1 AKRNRL
7 SSRMGAAVHIDL
19 PKSSRTIPV
28 IQARNCLQSGWSR
41 PSRTRSLSRFSFEA
55 NELSPANRSSTM
67 SPGTTR
73 IRKKMITATPNSV
86 GIIRSKRLMMYLV
99 TARRPLLGQ
108 PHAVE
113 LVVDEMAGRDGPAAE
128 LGAVRDDAV
137 PLERVGVVRLLVQQS
152 PLEVADVFP
161 PLLGVEGA
169 ALLLVEIVQGLV
181 DVAAVVVAADP
192 HRLELVQVQVGVD
205 RVAALGV
212 DGDLVVAVAQIG
224 LPLRRLD
231 EVVARLQTDLT
242 PLVHE
247 PDGHRL
253 VGHGDVP
260 VLQAEREVP

>member
-1 AKRNRL
+1 
-7 SSRMGAAVHIDL
+7 
-19 PKSSRTIPV
+19 
-28 IQARNCLQSGWSR
+28 
-41 PSRTRSLSRFSFEA
+41 
-55 NELSPANRSSTM
+55 M

-73 IRKKMITATPNSV
+73 IRKKMITATRNRV
-86 GIIRSKRLMMYLV
+86 GIITSKRLIMYLV
-99 TARRPLLGQ
+99 TERRPLLGQ

-192 HRLELVQVQVGVD
+192 HRLELVQVQVGID

-212 DGDLVVAVAQIG
+212 DRSEEHTSELQSPYDLVCRLLLEKKKEKYNTNTVLAS
-224 LPLRRLD
+224 LPQR
-231 EVVARLQTDLT
+231 TT
-242 PLVHE
+242 
-247 PDGHRL
+247 
-253 VGHGDVP
+253 
-260 VLQAEREVP
+260 